1 MKKLILILIIF
12 LCCLAS
18 CKPNT
23 NKHKHI
29 PCDECGKCVDTLCDG
44 AETDKCA
51 GHAPKHEH
59 VACPDCGKCTDPEC
73 DGAETD
79 KCLGH
84 APKHE
89 HTACPE
95 CGKCTDPLCDG
106 EDIEKCLGHEEPT
119 HNCED
124 YKSDWIEL
132 GDITCGES
140 GIKQIICTKC
150 NEVLQEEVIKKE
162 HNYESI
168 IVSEKTCTSD
178 GVIKYTCD
186 ICKDSYTER
195 EESIG
200 HIESDIKIVVEAT
213 PSSLGTKRIECEEC
227 GHVFK
232 EFGYVNNAYHA
243 NGKLSVKGADLVNQ
257 NGEKYQLYGL
267 STHGL
272 QWFSKVVNFD
282 TICEIQENFGNN
294 VIRFALYTDE
304 DGYCDGSASKK
315 QQMLNT
321 IEKGIDIATQLG
333 LYVIVDW
340 HMVGAENPD
349 DKNPLTY
356 LEESK
361 EFFSYMSEKYK
372 DQDNILYEIMNEP
385 NGSTTWA
392 DCKKYANEVIPLI
405 RKNTDAVILV
415 GNPKWTADLNSV
427 MKDPLVG
434 YENIM
439 YTYHFYAAD
448 HSNTS
453 QVVTAYDNG
462 FPVFISEFGFMLS
475 SGDGSISETNGN
487 KWKKV
492 LDARNISYVAWN
504 ISNSKGSASIFKY
517 NTSNLSDVSDSNLKE
532 WGVYLKNWY
541 RAKSLNQGETNQ
553 DENLIP
559 TVELMMEIPEWSSS
573 YECFIVSSNHS
584 DSRLDYTWESTNEGV
599 LTVSEYSTITIKGN
613 GTCSIICKNKTTG
626 AIGILDIEVSNNK
639 IVNFTSRYVE

>member
-73 DGAETD
+73 DGAKTD

-95 CGKCTDPLCDG
+95 CGKCTDTLCDG

-541 RAKSLNQGETNQ
+541 RAKSLNQDETNQ
-553 DENLIP
+553 DQNLIP

-626 AIGILDIEVSNNK
+626 AIGILDVEVSNNK